1 MGEPERPLE
10 PTRPPSRWAAAQ
22 WGLVGVILSLTLAML
37 VYRWLHSE
45 RLDQSAALFIG
56 LPAILAVALTLTPK
70 AKSATG
76 MIMKGM
82 TIALLMSGPVL
93 KEGFVCILMA
103 SPLFYLV
110 GAIVGWAIDR
120 DRRRRSQGGTRVY
133 SFVLI
138 PVLLL
143 ASLEG
148 LSPSLTLPTAITV
161 RAERSVP

>member
-56 LPAILAVALTLTPK
+56 LPTILAVALTLTPK

-93 KEGFVCILMA
+93 KEGFVCILFSA
-103 SPLFYLV
+103 PIFYLV

-120 DRRRRSQGGTRVY
+120 QRRNGRRAY
-133 SFVLI
+133 SLVLI
-138 PVLLL
+138 PLILGSTEGLVPEL
-143 ASLEG
+143 G
-148 LSPSLTLPTAITV
+148 LSPNI
-161 RAERSVP
+161 